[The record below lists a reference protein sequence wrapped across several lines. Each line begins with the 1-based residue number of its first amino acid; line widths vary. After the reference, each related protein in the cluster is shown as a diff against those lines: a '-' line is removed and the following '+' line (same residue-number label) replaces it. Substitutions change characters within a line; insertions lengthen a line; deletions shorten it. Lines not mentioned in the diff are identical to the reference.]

1 MIARSPKYH
10 NFESR
15 LEMVSFVFEQK
26 FFLIVALQWNIT
38 KLKQNEIIEKIFS
51 LFVVL

>member
-1 MIARSPKYH
+1 
-10 NFESR
+10 
-15 LEMVSFVFEQK
+15 MVSFVFEQK
-26 FFLIVALQWNIT
+26 FFLIVVLQWNIT